1 MNTHRHS
8 RRSFFR
14 VAAHGLL
21 GAALGTGIATAL
33 PGMLGRAFAATPS
46 KRRFLFVINQGGWDP
61 LNVLT
66 PMFDAPNIAMPLQS
80 TATTIAGMKLVD
92 SAQRPSARSF
102 FQSHGSRT
110 AILHGVAVRSVAHEV
125 CQLTMMTGSASG
137 AGADFATHLAAGG
150 LDQALP
156 HLVLAGPV
164 YPGPLAPLVARAGA
178 TGQLQGLV
186 DASILGT
193 VDQPTPALDP
203 FRNPTRDMIDNF
215 VRRRT
220 NAWVDAVPGARD
232 DLADVHQRARQLK
245 ALRGELSFATT
256 GAFDQQI
263 ELAADALSRGVAQ
276 CVTISPPVSWDTHTD
291 SDNQQSQLWESFFQ
305 NMNRLAA
312 RLAATPAPIVAG
324 QSNSGGTLAD
334 DTLVVV
340 LSEMARTP
348 QLNADNGRDH
358 WPWTS
363 VMLFGNG
370 ITGGRVIGGYDDGY
384 GGLGI
389 DPATCEVDANRASP
403 TPAQLG
409 ATLMALADLD
419 PTVLGPGIEPL
430 TGLIA

>member
-1 MNTHRHS
+1 MKHSIRHS

-14 VAAHGLL
+14 TAAHGLL
-21 GAALGTGIATAL
+21 GAALGAGIATAL
-33 PGMLGRAFAATPS
+33 PGVLGRAFAATQS
-46 KRRFLFVINQGGWDP
+46 KRRFVFVINQGGWDP
-61 LNVLT
+61 LNALT
-66 PMFDAPNIAMPLQS
+66 PMFDAANIAMPVQT

-92 SAQRPSARSF
+92 SAQRPSVRSF
-102 FQSHGSRT
+102 FEAHGSRT
-110 AILHGVAVRSVAHEV
+110 TIVHGIAVRSVAHEV
-125 CQLTMMTGSASG
+125 CQLTMMTGSATG
-137 AGADFATHLAAGG
+137 AGADFATHLASAGV
-150 LDQALP
+150 DQALP

-186 DASILGT
+186 DASLLKT
-193 VDQPTPALDP
+193 VDASTPPLEP
-203 FRNPTRDMIDNF
+203 FRNPTRDTIDNF

-232 DLADVHQRARQLK
+232 DLADVQERARQLK
-245 ALRGELSFATT
+245 GLRGDLSFATT

-263 ELAADALSRGVAQ
+263 DLAVEVLSRGVSQ

-291 SDNQQSQLWESFFQ
+291 SDNLQSQLWEFFFQ

-312 RLAATPAPIVAG
+312 RLSATPAPIVAG
-324 QSNSGGTLAD
+324 QSNGTLAD
-334 DTLVVV
+334 DTIVVV

-348 QLNADNGRDH
+348 QLNAENGRDH

-370 ITGGRVIGGYDDGY
+370 ITGGRAIGGYDDGY

-389 DPATCEVDANRASP
+389 DPGTCEIDASRASP

-409 ATLMALADLD
+409 ATLMALADVD

-430 TGLIA
+430 TGLIE